1 MAKGKKG
8 WFDWAFEGSSSEE
21 TVENTSE
28 ETTEEVNVSNSSGI
42 VTDTGVSAPAFEA
55 MSIPVSGDGVFDQK
69 FFDFFQGII
78 KDNNIPG
85 IDYFEYREALKK
97 MKALP
102 ENSAFQMAFD
112 NFKIIDNSFSKEGI
126 LSSIDHYD
134 GLLAKEEKDFEAE
147 MSAETEREVNAR
159 RQKATDLQTSNVDI
173 LQQIQNL
180 QEQISHNQEEAI
192 KLNNEAA
199 LAEVKIGQTAKNFTK
214 TLTYVRTALD
224 TDKTKVGALVQE
236 TKTA

>member
-8 WFDWAFEGSSSEE
+8 WFDWAFEGSGSEE

-42 VTDTGVSAPAFEA
+42 VTDTGISTPAFEA
-55 MSIPVSGDGVFDQK
+55 MNIPFSGDGVFDQK

-85 IDYFEYREALKK
+85 IDYFEYREALKT

-102 ENSAFQMAFD
+102 ENTAFQMAFD
-112 NFKIIDNSFSKEGI
+112 NFKIIDESFSKEVI

-147 MSAETEREVNAR
+147 MSSETESEVNAR

-180 QEQISHNQEEAI
+180 QEKISHNQEEAI

-214 TLTYVRTALD
+214 TLTHVRIALD

>member
-1 MAKGKKG
+1 MYEDA
-8 WFDWAFEGSSSEE
+8 EETTESTENSSSEE
-21 TVENTSE
+21 T
-28 ETTEEVNVSNSSGI
+28 TEDISVSNSGSEL
-42 VTDTGVSAPAFEA
+42 TDAGVIDTTIEIPA
-55 MSIPVSGDGVFDQK
+55 SGDGVFDQK
-69 FFDFFQGII
+69 FHDFFQGVI

-112 NFKIIDNSFSKEGI
+112 NFKIIDNNLTKETI

-134 GLLAKEEKDFEAE
+134 GLLAQEESDFTAE
-147 MSAETEREVNAR
+147 MDAETEREVTAR
-159 RQKATDLQTSNVDI
+159 RTKATNLQTENKDI
-173 LQQIQNL
+173 LQQIQTL
-180 QEQISHNQEEAI
+180 QEKISHNQEEAI
-192 KLNNEAA
+192 TLNNEAA

-214 TLTYVRTALD
+214 TLTHVRTQLD
-224 TDKTKVGALVQE
+224 TDKTKIGQLVQE

>member
-1 MAKGKKG
+1 MAKEKKG
-8 WFDWAFEGSSSEE
+8 WFNFLYEGKES
-21 TVENTSE
+21 TDNPVE
-28 ETTEEVNVSNSSGI
+28 ETTVETTVSNSSGI
-42 VTDTGVSAPAFEA
+42 VTDTGISTPAFEA

-78 KDNNIPG
+78 KENNIPG

-112 NFKIIDNSFSKEGI
+112 NFKIIDNNLSKETI
-126 LSSIDHYD
+126 LASIDHYD
-134 GLLAKEEKDFEAE
+134 GLLAKEETDFEAE
-147 MSAETEREVNAR
+147 MAGETQNEVVAR
-159 RQKATDLQTSNVDI
+159 RQKATDLQTSNKDI
-173 LQQIQNL
+173 LQKIQNL

-214 TLTYVRTALD
+214 TLTHVRIALS
-224 TDKTKVGALVQE
+224 TDKTKVGELVQE